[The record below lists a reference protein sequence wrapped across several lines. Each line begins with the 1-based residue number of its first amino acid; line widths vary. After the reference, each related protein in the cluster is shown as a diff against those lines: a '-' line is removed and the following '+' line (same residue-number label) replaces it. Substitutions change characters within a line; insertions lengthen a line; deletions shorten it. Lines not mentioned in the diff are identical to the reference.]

1 MHPITMPSR
10 QTLLQLEDKV
20 MELTDKLQDVQRETQ
35 ARQAQGHLLA
45 IWRDIEWIV
54 LVDMFPILQHHA

>member
-1 MHPITMPSR
+1 MHPITMPSG

-45 IWRDIEWIV
+45 I
-54 LVDMFPILQHHA
+54 